1 MKIEFELNRF
11 EGDNPF
17 QLKGD
22 WWFNLGI
29 GCQKTEFHHEYNW
42 VFDIAFGFC
51 TLYIRWK

>member
-1 MKIEFELNRF
+1 MKIEFELNRL
-11 EGDNPF
+11 E
-17 QLKGD
+17 GD